1 MLNFLPKIV
10 LGILNAILL
19 TLNVVVCCGPLFAVS
34 IFKLILPFKTT
45 RKIIDPIIIVI
56 AEFWISC
63 NKGWMNLTQKTRWQV
78 QGADNLDYKGW
89 YLVNAN
95 HQSWVDILVLQYVL
109 NRKIPLLKFFLKQEL
124 IWVPI
129 MGLAWWAMDFPF
141 MKRYTCEYLEKHPE
155 KKGQDLKT
163 TQQACEK
170 FEVIPTS
177 VMNFLEG
184 TRFTQSKHDKQKS
197 PFRHLLKPKAGG
209 IAFVLE
215 AMNGRFTHI
224 LNATIVYPKGI
235 PSFWQF
241 MCGKVTDITVHI
253 ENTPIPAD
261 LIKGDYNNDAEYRE
275 RFQKWVHQL
284 WEDKDRKID
293 GLLQHKPSQ
302 TLKTAS

>member
-1 MLNFLPKIV
+1 MLNFLPGIV
-10 LGILNAILL
+10 LGILNALL
-19 TLNVVVCCGPLFAVS
+19 LIGNIIICCGPLFALS
-34 IFKLILPFKTT
+34 IIKLVLPFKTT
-45 RKIIDPIIIVI
+45 RRLIDPLIIVI

-63 NKGWMNLTQKTRWQV
+63 NKGWMNLTHKTQWRV
-78 QGADNLDYKGW
+78 QGVEQLAYKGW

-129 MGLAWWAMDFPF
+129 MGLAWWALDFPF
-141 MKRYTCEYLEKHPE
+141 MKRYTREYLEKHPE

-163 TQQACEK
+163 TQKACEK
-170 FEVIPTS
+170 FEIIPTS

-184 TRFTQSKHDKQKS
+184 TRFTQAKHDRQKS

-224 LNATIVYPKGI
+224 LNATIVYPQGI
-235 PSFWQF
+235 PNFWQF
-241 MCGKVTDITVHI
+241 MCGEMKEVIVHL

-261 LIKGDYNNDAEYRE
+261 LIKGDYNNDPVYRE
-275 RFQKWVHQL
+275 NFQRWVHQL
-284 WEDKDRKID
+284 WLDKDKKID
-293 GLLQHKPSQ
+293 GILQQQPSHA
-302 TLKTAS
+302 LKTAS

>member
-1 MLNFLPKIV
+1 MLNFLPGIV
-10 LGILNAILL
+10 LGILNALL
-19 TLNVVVCCGPLFAVS
+19 LIGNIIICCGPLFALS
-34 IFKLILPFKTT
+34 IIKLLLPFKAT
-45 RKIIDPIIIVI
+45 RRIIDPLIIVI

-63 NKGWMNLTQKTRWQV
+63 NKGWMNLTHKTHWRV
-78 QGADNLDYKGW
+78 QGVEQLAYKGW

-129 MGLAWWAMDFPF
+129 MGLAWWALDFPF
-141 MKRYTCEYLEKHPE
+141 MKRYTREYLEKHPE

-163 TQQACEK
+163 TQKACEK
-170 FEVIPTS
+170 FEIIPTS

-184 TRFTQSKHDKQKS
+184 TRFTQIKHDKQKS

-224 LNATIVYPKGI
+224 LNATIVYPQGI
-235 PSFWQF
+235 PNFWQF
-241 MCGKVTDITVHI
+241 MCGEMKEVIVHL

-261 LIKGDYNNDAEYRE
+261 LIKGDYNNDPVYRE
-275 RFQKWVHQL
+275 EFQRWVHQL
-284 WEDKDRKID
+284 WLDKDKKID
-293 GLLQHKPSQ
+293 DILQQQPSQ
-302 TLKTAS
+302 ALKTAS